1 MASGL
6 GRARPRPPP
15 PPPPPPARPVRI
27 LGSGSPRAPEGPP
40 LARPPPVSEAGQG
53 QRFIYATGSVRR
65 APRDCDGF
73 NDGADDDGCVLGGV
87 VCMQD
92 TDGACLK

>member
-1 MASGL
+1 M
-6 GRARPRPPP
+6 
-15 PPPPPPARPVRI
+15 
-27 LGSGSPRAPEGPP
+27 GPP

-73 NDGADDDGCVLGGV
+73 NDGADDDGCVLGGGRMHAGHRRGVLEIKSGWNCIARAWQV
-87 VCMQD
+87 VNSIYNEHGHIWGSYAQ
-92 TDGACLK
+92 LPE